1 MVGLSGVP
9 HESTDPQQQS
19 LMIRCGVWVLH
30 SRLSIRWINTGG
42 LEGVDDGELLP
53 AKQRGD
59 TVGRFARHILHP
71 LLHVPVK
78 KKTANFLK

>member
-1 MVGLSGVP
+1 MGPPFEVIHPMDCNG
-9 HESTDPQQQS
+9 D
-19 LMIRCGVWVLH
+19 
-30 SRLSIRWINTGG
+30 TGG

-78 KKTANFLK
+78 KKTANVLK